1 MTNKGIRARSLALNI
16 STKGKK
22 NKNMVHS
29 GLSEW
34 FLFKDLSDK
43 PECTILLDIKP

>member
-16 STKGKK
+16 SAKGKK
-22 NKNMVHS
+22 NKNMVH
-29 GLSEW
+29 
-34 FLFKDLSDK
+34 SDK